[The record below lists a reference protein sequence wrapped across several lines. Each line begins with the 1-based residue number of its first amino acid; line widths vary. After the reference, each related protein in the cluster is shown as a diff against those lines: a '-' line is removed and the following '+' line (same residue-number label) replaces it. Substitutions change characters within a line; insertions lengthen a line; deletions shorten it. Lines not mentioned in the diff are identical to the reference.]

1 LVKSAEDSA
10 ETLARSDGEAP
21 AKRSNLAG
29 GNADAEPARGG
40 GGRESGADGPT
51 DVSATGW
58 KQVLMRTW
66 TRAGEDNLELISA
79 GVAFYFFLA
88 LLPLLL
94 ATVLTYGV
102 VADPAA
108 VAGHIAA
115 LSQALPEEAASII
128 GDQLENMVET
138 AGTTTGF
145 ALLLAL
151 GFALYSAQRGANAII
166 IALNIVYNVEEGR
179 SFLKRL
185 AASMAITLGAVLTFL
200 LASLGISAL
209 GFMQDLLPDVAGV
222 VHMVVTAGFWLAA
235 AAAASLAIAL
245 IYRYAPNRKEAKW
258 RWITPGSALA
268 TAVWLA
274 ATFGFAF
281 YVSNFANYNATYGSL
296 GAVVIFLTWLYL
308 SAYILLLGAELN
320 AELAREVG
328 GRDKEGE

>member
-1 LVKSAEDSA
+1 VNKGAVELAKSAERSA
-10 ETLARSDGEAP
+10 KTLARAEREEPAERLNPSGGE
-21 AKRSNLAG
+21 R
-29 GNADAEPARGG
+29 NAD
-40 GGRESGADGPT
+40 SPT
-51 DVSATGW
+51 DVSPDGW

-66 TRAGEDNLELISA
+66 TKAGEDNLELISA

-108 VAGHIAA
+108 VAGHIAS
-115 LSQALPEEAASII
+115 LSQMLPEEAASII

-166 IALNIVYNVEEGR
+166 IALNIVYDVAEGR
-179 SFLKRL
+179 SFVKRL
-185 AASMAITLGAVLTFL
+185 TASLAITLGAILTFFF
-200 LASLGISAL
+200 ASLGISAL
-209 GFMQDLLPDVAGV
+209 GFMQDLLPDVGGM
-222 VHMVVTAGFWLAA
+222 VHTLLTVGFWLIAA
-235 AAAASLAIAL
+235 IGVSLAIAL
-245 IYRYAPNRKEAKW
+245 VYRYAPNRKEAKW

-268 TAVWLA
+268 TVVWLA

-320 AELAREVG
+320 AQLAGQVG
-328 GRDKEGE
+328 GRDKEGR